1 MRLEGQDMVNFR
13 VQNNFKT
20 RFGMGVLRFWHM
32 SHTGIPLIFWC
43 FGDGEIKNPSELG
56 VGV

>member
-1 MRLEGQDMVNFR
+1 MGEIWSILGVQKLE
-13 VQNNFKT
+13 KT
-20 RFGMGVLRFWHM
+20 RFGMGVLRFWGMHD
-32 SHTGIPLIFWC
+32 TGIPLIFWR